1 MRIFF
6 TLVICLLAGTAFC
19 QDLTGIWRGSFIS
32 ADNKMNDLFNLEDRY
47 KYEVQID
54 QHGKEFTGVTYSYK
68 TTVFYGKA
76 SSNGTINPETGK
88 VVLNELKL
96 LELKMADHG
105 YACWM
110 ICFLQYKKNGDEEFL
125 EGRYSSY
132 RESDSAACGRGNVS
146 LRKVVTSD
154 FYREP
159 FLAKRE
165 KEKRDS
171 VAKNTS
177 KPTAGTNTAKLTKP
191 VITTKTARVAA
202 AKKPVTTAAPVA
214 KNKPGT
220 KTNSRVAKSHPSAT
234 KKPLAKGNKTN
245 PAAITKTDTNNKSSE
260 VTSDIESDKKLPV
273 IKMKEPS
280 MIPTVLKNRE
290 NEVVQTLVVNTNEI
304 TINIYDNGTIDHDTI
319 SVYLDKKLV
328 INHRMLTTE
337 AIVLKFKMD
346 ENTDYHELVMV
357 ADNLGDIPPNT
368 SLMVVKAGDKQ
379 YEVRI
384 ASTEQKNAVVIF
396 KYEKPK

>member
-6 TLVICLLAGTAFC
+6 TLIVCLLTAPVFC
-19 QDLTGIWRGSFIS
+19 QDLTGIWRGSFVS
-32 ADNKMNDLFNLEDRY
+32 ADNKMSDLFNLEDRY

-54 QHGKEFTGVTYSYK
+54 QHGKSFEGVTYSYK

-76 SSNGTINPETGK
+76 SSNGTVNPQTGK

-96 LELKMADHG
+96 LELKMADHS

-110 ICFLQYKKNGDEEFL
+110 ICFMQYTKNGDEEFL

-132 RESDSAACGRGNVS
+132 RESDSSSCGRGNVF

-154 FYREP
+154 FYKEP

-165 KEKRDS
+165 KEKKEA
-171 VAKNTS
+171 VTKNSS
-177 KPTAGTNTAKLTKP
+177 KPVTKP
-191 VITTKTARVAA
+191 VTPPATASTAAA
-202 AKKPVTTAAPVA
+202 AKKPAATVPAVAKNNAATTNKPIKKGTKINSAAVA
-214 KNKPGT
+214 KNKD
-220 KTNSRVAKSHPSAT
+220 
-234 KKPLAKGNKTN
+234 
-245 PAAITKTDTNNKSSE
+245 IKSSLLSPE
-260 VTSDIESDKKLPV
+260 AAPAEKMAV
-273 IKMKEPS
+273 IKAPALRMKEFSVLP
-280 MIPTVLKNRE
+280 PVLKNRE
-290 NEVVQTLVVNTNEI
+290 NEVVQTISVNTNEI
-304 TINIYDNGTIDHDTI
+304 NINIYDNGTIDHDTI
-319 SVYLDKKLV
+319 SVYLDNKLV
-328 INHRMLTTE
+328 INHQMLTTN
-337 AIVLKFKMD
+337 AITLKLKMD

-368 SLMVVKAGDKQ
+368 SLMVVKAGDKE

-396 KYEKPK
+396 KYEKSK